1 MIHGIDVIIVAP
13 GSVVTAIWDKAEA
26 EDLSAYAKT
35 EYRASI
41 DRFRSYFIGE
51 GRKGLR
57 PQRLGEAALAAL
69 TARRPRTRYAVVPPR
84 FKNKTLPQLVPKR
97 LLDTLIARP
106 IALTASGP
114 SRNTR
119 YPPIAPLR

>member
-41 DRFRSYFIGE
+41 DRVRSYFIGE

-57 PQRLGEAALAAL
+57 PERFGEAVLVALS
-69 TARRPRTRYAVVPPR
+69 ARRPRTRYSVVPQP
-84 FKNKTLPQLVPKR
+84 FKNWPLPPLLPKK
-97 LLDTLIARP
+97 LLDTLIGRQ
-106 IALTASGP
+106 IGLTDVGSSGT
-114 SRNTR
+114 TR
-119 YPPIAPLR
+119 